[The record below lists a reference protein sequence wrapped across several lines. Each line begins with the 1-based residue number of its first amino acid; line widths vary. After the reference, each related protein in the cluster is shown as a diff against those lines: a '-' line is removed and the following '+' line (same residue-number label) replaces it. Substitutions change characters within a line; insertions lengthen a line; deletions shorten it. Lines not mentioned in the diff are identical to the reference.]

1 MLAYQQIPQNFD
13 SNRNRSTS
21 PNHKDSKDYIR
32 QIRRRSLSRSSS
44 PVRSHSPIFMKTSER
59 HLIKRSVSEEDL
71 RLNHERRRLSIE
83 SEHLVIRRPSILVN
97 YQELK
102 DENDDNTAV
111 EEQPWLPND
120 EPDEETPLDLSMGS
134 KKRRDRV
141 NSGTE
146 SDDSTELGDEL
157 GGRGNE
163 GRAYKKSLMKRY
175 CKFTLNASNDDL
187 ILRRKGF
194 LFNHFLMHLLGVG
207 KNKKNPSDVYLG
219 FWIDFFSMSHYSI
232 KIVYI

>member
-32 QIRRRSLSRSSS
+32 QIRRRSLSRSIS
-44 PVRSHSPIFMKTSER
+44 PVRRSHSPTFMKTPEH

-83 SEHLVIRRPSILVN
+83 SEHIVIRRPSILVN

-111 EEQPWLPND
+111 EQTWLPND

-175 CKFTLNASNDDL
+175 CKFTLDASNDDL

-194 LFNHFLMHLLGVG
+194 LFNHF
-207 KNKKNPSDVYLG
+207 
-219 FWIDFFSMSHYSI
+219 
-232 KIVYI
+232 